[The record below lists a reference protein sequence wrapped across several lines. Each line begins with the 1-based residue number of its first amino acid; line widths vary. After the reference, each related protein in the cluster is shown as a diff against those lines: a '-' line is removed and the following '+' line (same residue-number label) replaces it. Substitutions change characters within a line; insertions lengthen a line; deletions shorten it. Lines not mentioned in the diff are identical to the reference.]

1 MAMRLFLT
9 FANAGYRN
17 ALQRIVREAEDS
29 AFFDEICLC
38 TEKDLDPVYIQK
50 YGSWIEANKRGYGY
64 WIWKSYLVKSFLEK
78 LEFGDF
84 LIYLDSGCEINKN
97 AGKRYFDYLKL
108 AAESSLGLVC
118 FSTMS
123 TERKFDKGDVLDALD
138 MRDDAKA
145 LNSAQIMGG
154 MMVICKKESSVALV
168 KKWFDLVHNH
178 LSLVDDSP
186 SVSPNLEGFI
196 ENRHDQSVFSLLIKK
211 TGGAVVLK
219 GVDEVEIWPMTNR
232 NWSRLYHTPFHA
244 VRRNEISSRLGN
256 GAPFSGLM
264 NVIWQIE
271 NAFIDRY
278 VACRVGFGACRRKLV
293 GKR

>member
-1 MAMRLFLT
+1 MAKRLFLT

-29 AFFDEICLC
+29 AFFDEICPC
-38 TEKDLDPVYIQK
+38 TEKDFDNDYIQK
-50 YGSWIEANKRGYGY
+50 FGSWIAANQRGYGY
-64 WIWKSYLVKSFLEK
+64 WIWKSYLIKTYLDK
-78 LEFGDF
+78 LNFGDF
-84 LIYLDSGCEINKN
+84 LIYMDSGCEINQK
-97 AGKRYFDYLKL
+97 ARKRYSEYLKW
-108 AAESSLGLVC
+108 AAESSLGFVC

-123 TERKFDKGDVLDALD
+123 TERKFDKGDVLDALN
-138 MRDDAKA
+138 MRDNAKA

-178 LSLVDDSP
+178 FSLVDDSP
-186 SVSPNLEGFI
+186 SVSPNPEGFI

-232 NWSRLYHTPFHA
+232 NWSRLSRTPFHA
-244 VRRNEISSRLGN
+244 VRRNETSSRLGN

-264 NVIWQIE
+264 NGIWRIE
-271 NAFIDRY
+271 NVLIDGY
-278 VACRVGFGACRRKLV
+278 VACRVGLGAWRRKLV